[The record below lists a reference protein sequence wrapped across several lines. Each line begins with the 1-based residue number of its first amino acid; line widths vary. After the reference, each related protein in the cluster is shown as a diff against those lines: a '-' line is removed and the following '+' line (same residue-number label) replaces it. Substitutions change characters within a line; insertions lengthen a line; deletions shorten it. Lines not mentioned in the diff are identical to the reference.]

1 MVEAADEDQAIFRAT
16 AHFRKLGHYI
26 HEAKIFK
33 KKDQQLNEFVNTKA
47 KPFDKETNTGAVTAG
62 NSRHAGTTQQQ
73 VDSNKYFDPRTQ
85 EWITRAPNQSDQDW
99 EAQKKKD
106 HEEILRWTDK
116 PAEPLFPELN
126 VLGGI
131 QKNIAGILSALPKR
145 LPRRTPTPQRRTPET
160 KPAFPG
166 MPSPGPRRE
175 RPHSPETKPNET
187 PAPAPKPAPAP
198 APKPAPAPAPAP
210 KPAPAPA
217 PAPKPAP
224 APAPA
229 PAPKPAPAP
238 VPVPTPKPAPV
249 PLPKQ
254 EPVPTPKP
262 APVPLP
268 KQEPVPAPVPKT
280 TPVPVP
286 KTTPVPVP
294 KTTPV
299 PVPKTTPVPVP
310 RNPRIPFPFDM
321 GLGNRGD
328 EDIGTL
334 GQYRGMAPMYQHYQF
349 NEENKALNA
358 IGRVISKRK
367 EMKKDD
373 AESEKNKINME
384 PKLKTK

>member
-106 HEEILRWTDK
+106 HEEILQWTDK

-187 PAPAPKPAPAP
+187 PAPAP
-198 APKPAPAPAPAP
+198 
-210 KPAPAPA
+210 
-217 PAPKPAP
+217 
-224 APAPA
+224 
-229 PAPKPAPAP
+229 APKPAPAP

-268 KQEPVPAPVPKT
+268 KQEPVPA
-280 TPVPVP
+280 PVP